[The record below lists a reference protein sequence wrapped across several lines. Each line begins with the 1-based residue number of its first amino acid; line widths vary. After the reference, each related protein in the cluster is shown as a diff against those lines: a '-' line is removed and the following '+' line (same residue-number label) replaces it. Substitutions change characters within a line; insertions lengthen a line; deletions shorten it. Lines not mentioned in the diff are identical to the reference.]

1 MEYIKHLSKDKLLA
15 KAIKPHAP
23 FKLKKRKNVFL
34 HLCASIVSQQLST
47 TVAKV
52 IQDRF
57 LSIYEGKDPTPEQ
70 VLGTSLEQLRAIGL
84 SNAKAGYVQNIA
96 RFAIEFG
103 LDPVKLNK
111 MSNDELMDYLIQIK
125 GVGRWTVEMQL
136 MFTLGREDVFAIDDL
151 GIQQAMIAIYQL
163 KTTDKKK
170 MREKMLNISTQWSP
184 YRTYACLHLWHWK
197 DSKKKKS

>member
-96 RFAIEFG
+96 RFAMEFG

-151 GIQQAMIAIYQL
+151 GIQQAMIGIYQL